1 MTISINLYT
10 ILGFIFKTLAT
21 VLIVS
26 ETVEVTAK
34 AVLCE
39 WPGHKTKTLTEIADR
54 AWLVAKTCIL
64 ITFVLFIVCAI
75 VVLWTCV

>member
-26 ETVEVTAK
+26 ETVEVTARV
-34 AVLCE
+34 VLCDR
-39 WPGHKTKTLTEIADR
+39 PGHIALSEIADR

>member
-1 MTISINLYT
+1 MTVTINIYT

-26 ETVEVTAK
+26 ETVEMICTAIS
-34 AVLCE
+34 E
-39 WPGHKTKTLTEIADR
+39 WRPGHMTLTEIAER

-64 ITFVLFIVCAI
+64 ITVVLFVVCAI